1 MNRKLVAVFSAS
13 GVTKKL
19 AERIAALCD
28 GDFLEIIPFATSG
41 ASGMGKT
48 NEELAPSCRGAKL
61 LKGRRFEANVG
72 DEELR
77 AWLAEA

>member
-1 MNRKLVAVFSAS
+1 MIN
-13 GVTKKL
+13 T
-19 AERIAALCD
+19 
-28 GDFLEIIPFATSG
+28 FLEQYDLKGKKIIPFATSG

-61 LKGRRFEANVG
+61 LEGRRFEANVG

-77 AWLAEA
+77 VWLAKS